1 MPQVIA
7 LVLAGAGLYAGYRW
21 VSREIGRALAAS
33 DEAQGGLRTHAAQT
47 AKVSGVPKDLGS
59 LEWDEAAGVY
69 RPSKQ
74 A

>member
-21 VSREIGRALAAS
+21 VSREIRRALAAAS
-33 DEAQGGLRTHAAQT
+33 EAQEELRNQAT
-47 AKVSGVPKDLGS
+47 KVSGVPKDLGA
-59 LEWDEAAGVY
+59 LEWDEEAGVY
-69 RPSKQ
+69 RPSKR

>member
-21 VSREIGRALAAS
+21 VSREVRRALAAAE
-33 DEAQGGLRTHAAQT
+33 EAQEELRTRA
-47 AKVSGVPKDLGS
+47 AKVSGMSKDLGS
-59 LEWDEAAGVY
+59 LEWDEETGVY

>member
-7 LVLAGAGLYAGYRW
+7 LLLAGAGLYAGCRW
-21 VSREIGRALAAS
+21 VSREVRRALATAQ
-33 DEAQGGLRTHAAQT
+33 EAEERLRQQSA
-47 AKVSGVPKDLGS
+47 PKDLGS
-59 LEWDEAAGVY
+59 LEWDAEAGVY

>member
-33 DEAQGGLRTHAAQT
+33 NEAQDELRGQSVNLSHA
-47 AKVSGVPKDLGS
+47 PRDLGP

>member
-21 VSREIGRALAAS
+21 MSREIGRAVTAAS
-33 DEAQGGLRTHAAQT
+33 EAQEGLRSQA
-47 AKVSGVPKDLGS
+47 AKVSVVPKDLGT

-69 RPSKQ
+69 RPSGP
-74 A
+74 AP

>member
-21 VSREIGRALAAS
+21 ISREIGGALTAAS
-33 DEAQGGLRTHAAQT
+33 EAQEELRSQAAN
-47 AKVSGVPKDLGS
+47 VSGVPKDLGT

-69 RPSKQ
+69 RPSEQ

>member
-21 VSREIGRALAAS
+21 VSREIGRALTAAG
-33 DEAQGGLRTHAAQT
+33 EAQEELRSQA
-47 AKVSGVPKDLGS
+47 AKVSGVPKDLGT

-69 RPSKQ
+69 RPSSS
-74 A
+74 AR